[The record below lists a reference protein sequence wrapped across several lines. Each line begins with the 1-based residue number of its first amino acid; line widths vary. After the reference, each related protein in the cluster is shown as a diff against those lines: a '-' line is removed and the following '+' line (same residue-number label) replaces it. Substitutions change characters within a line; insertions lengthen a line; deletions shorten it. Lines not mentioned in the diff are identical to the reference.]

1 MKTVVN
7 FQVYIRRG
15 MSLLYG
21 KPLTSQERA
30 CFVEVVKILEHF
42 VMLYLELV
50 ILYIACFLLGYE
62 FACLPLLYLSS
73 VWNML
78 SF

>member
-1 MKTVVN
+1 VKTVVN

-21 KPLTSQERA
+21 KPLTSQERV
-30 CFVEVVKILEHF
+30 CLVEVVKILENF
-42 VMLYLELV
+42 FMLYLELV
-50 ILYIACFLLGYE
+50 ILYITCFLLGYE
-62 FACLPLLYLSS
+62 FACLPLLCMSS